1 MHQHHP
7 KQAILGSY
15 SCRHSQRED
24 RLEILNENNYVM
36 GEYNRATGLVTWE
49 RLVLATQ
56 REAIQR
62 WFAEH
67 YPVIKR
73 VEATVTVAAKSSRRK
88 ATV

>member
-1 MHQHHP
+1 MQHHQP
-7 KQAILGSY
+7 KQPILSSY
-15 SCRHSQRED
+15 SCRSSQHEG

-36 GEYNRATGLVTWE
+36 GEYNRRTGIVTWE

-73 VEATVTVAAKSSRRK
+73 AEPPVVAAKSPRRK
-88 ATV
+88 AS